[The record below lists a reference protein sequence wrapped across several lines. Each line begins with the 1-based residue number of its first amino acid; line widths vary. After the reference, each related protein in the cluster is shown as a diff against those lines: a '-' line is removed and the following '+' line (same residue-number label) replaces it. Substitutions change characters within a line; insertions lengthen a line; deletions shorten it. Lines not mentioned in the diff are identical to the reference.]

1 MATADTEDT
10 DTRDNFILE
19 IHRVK
24 ERIRTRFQE
33 LRDCLNER
41 ETKLMRELDDILSS
55 YHSYQTEVNKV
66 NEKKKDIEVIQ
77 LALSGVKITSPIKT
91 THENFL
97 KQLNEEL
104 GLLQIPIQ
112 PKLVRF
118 ECDSDNFLFEVNKL
132 GELVEIL
139 CVIDYTSKTQPLI
152 STCDKGSENT
162 QLDSPL
168 GIALDHKTGNIYVSD
183 QGNNCVKVFDSNAR
197 YLFKFGEEGE
207 NMLLPQRLFLFENMI
222 LVSQFNNCI
231 MSYQLDGKFI
241 SKFDDSGSGRL
252 GFEKPR
258 GIAIDTPN
266 GDVYI
271 CDFGHNRIQIVS
283 KQYEYKSE
291 FGNRSLSKPSDII
304 LHKDSIFILDR
315 SSPCLHIFNRDLTLQ
330 KSIISRG
337 EGQQVVSPVCL
348 FIDRSDNILISDR
361 SSDCIVI
368 FSSTFQLIHRISVYH
383 FPTGITIDD
392 KDRLIVVCQGDK
404 NCLQIF

>member
-77 LALSGVKITSPIKT
+77 LALSGVRITSPVKT

-118 ECDSDNFLFEVNKL
+118 ECDSDNFLFDKL
-132 GELVEIL
+132 GELVETL

-152 STCDKGSENT
+152 STCDKGSENR
-162 QLDSPL
+162 QLDFPL
-168 GIALDHKTGNIYVSD
+168 SVALDHKTGNIYVAD
-183 QGNNCVKVFDSNAR
+183 QGNNIVKVFDSNAR

-207 NMLLPQRLFLFENMI
+207 YMIRPKRLFLFENMV
-222 LVSQFNNCI
+222 LVSQSNHCI

-241 SKFDDSGSGRL
+241 SKFGEYGSSRL
-252 GFEKPR
+252 GFNTPR
-258 GIAIDTPN
+258 GIAIDTSN
-266 GDVYI
+266 GDIYI
-271 CDFGHNRIQIVS
+271 CDSDNNRIQIIS
-283 KQYEYKSE
+283 KRYEYKSE
-291 FGNRSLSKPSDII
+291 FGNRSLSKPFDII

-315 SSPCLHIFNRDLTLQ
+315 SSLCLHIFNRDLTLQ

-337 EGQQVVSPVCL
+337 EGQQIVNPVSL
-348 FIDRSDNILISDR
+348 FIDRSDNILISDL

-368 FSSTFQLIHRISVYH
+368 FNSTFQLIHRISVYH
-383 FPTGITIDD
+383 FPTGITMDH
-392 KDRLIVVCQGDK
+392 KDRLIVVCHGGK